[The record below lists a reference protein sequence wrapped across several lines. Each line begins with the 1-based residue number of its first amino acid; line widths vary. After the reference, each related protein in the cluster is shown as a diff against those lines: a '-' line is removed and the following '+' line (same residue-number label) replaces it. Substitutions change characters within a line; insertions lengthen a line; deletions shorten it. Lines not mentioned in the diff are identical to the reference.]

1 MGNNTYGTME
11 TIFEYIMSSL
21 YNDVYL
27 FNIIARRAEIKVIR
41 NDYVILTSLYNNYYC
56 FI

>member
-1 MGNNTYGTME
+1 MGNNTYGTVE
-11 TIFEYIMSSL
+11 TIFEYITSSL
-21 YNDVYL
+21 YNDAYL
-27 FNIIARRAEIKVIR
+27 CNIISRRAEIKVIR